1 VESLQ
6 PTVTTEVASMSSS
19 KRTADAPN
27 ATRQMLDELDALME
41 RMLSLPVNDGS
52 EPPPPALA
60 ATLTVVPETEG
71 DGVQPPSLQKIRSM
85 RRARQEEPTYRTEV
99 EAPPSEARPPVWD
112 RSEPMPPDEEILPP
126 LADRPPTPSKSY
138 TDQRRSWGSWLYQ
151 PLIWINQVY
160 DRSTQW
166 LGPMGRWLRGT
177 SGRMLVGYVGL
188 ILFCLALAWGLRD
201 WITTW

>member
-1 VESLQ
+1 
-6 PTVTTEVASMSSS
+6 MSSS

-60 ATLTVVPETEG
+60 ATLTVVPEQEG
-71 DGVQPPSLQKIRSM
+71 DGAQPPSLQKIRSL

-99 EAPPSEARPPVWD
+99 EAPPSEPPPPVWG
-112 RSEPMPPDEEILPP
+112 RSEPMPADEEILPP
-126 LADRPPTPSKSY
+126 LAERPPTRAKRY
-138 TDQRRSWGSWLYQ
+138 TGQRRSLGSRFYQ
-151 PLIWINQVY
+151 PLIWINQLY
-160 DRSTQW
+160 DHVTQW
-166 LGPMGRWLRGT
+166 LGPAGRWLRGT
-177 SGRMLVGYVGL
+177 GGRTLVGYLGL

-201 WITTW
+201 WISMMW